1 MVSNKRVSQEIL
13 ARAKKIRVIAMDV
26 DGVLTKGE
34 LIILD
39 SGEELKIWDIKDRFA
54 YTLLRRSGAGIKLGW
69 ITGRGSRQIT
79 VRAKELKIDYVYQNV
94 ADKLK
99 PIEEII
105 KKGGY
110 RYENLCY
117 IGDDWL
123 DIPVLKRVGLAVC
136 PADAV
141 ADVCRYAHYM
151 TTVEGGRGVLR
162 EVAEIILKSQGV
174 FNRVFRNYAK

>member
-1 MVSNKRVSQEIL
+1 MRKKTISRGIL
-13 ARAKKIRVIAMDV
+13 ARAKKIKIIVMDV

-39 SGEELKIWDIKDRFA
+39 SGEEMKIWDIKDRLA
-54 YTLLRRSGAGIKLGW
+54 YTIIRKSGLGIKLAW
-69 ITGRGSRQIT
+69 ITGRESRQVT
-79 VRAKELKIDYVYQNV
+79 ARAKELKIDYVYQGV

-110 RYENLCY
+110 RYEDVCY

-123 DIPVLKRVGLAVC
+123 DIPILKRAGLAVC

-141 ADVCRYAHYM
+141 PDVFRYAHHR
-151 TTVEGGRGVLR
+151 TKVEGGKGVLR
-162 EVAEIILKSQGV
+162 EVAEIILKSQSAFNKV
-174 FNRVFRNYAK
+174 FGGYAK